1 MVPLLLG
8 SIGLSMGMS
17 QSEQFAIYNE
27 NPSSNGSMDD
37 DMRPKSLGDLHS
49 KLIDNCILK
58 DVLVCNSYGIPLHIA
73 CNILTLTLDATLSS
87 TYGNVIPES
96 TLASGSLAKTFA
108 GKLLWDLSSLTL
120 KMLMQSS
127 EHRSTALKFLL
138 PWIFNAFAR
147 EYAFKVAVPGTFHV
161 LTREDNFVKIWKC
174 CKLLFVLGSL
184 ERRDAYDILSLYFSL
199 PSPADGHKDLDIGG
213 REGKF
218 DLRDD
223 QTFWDEIKR
232 GLLDK
237 ESLLR
242 KQSLLI
248 LKTILNLSKERKY
261 HSDIFEDVSKEKG
274 SCSDTMSK
282 RGRWADK
289 EAQSL
294 GVGRICNY
302 NEVISTG
309 WYRWVTF
316 IFLYEMLEEYGTHLV
331 KAAWNH
337 QV

>member
-1 MVPLLLG
+1 
-8 SIGLSMGMS
+8 MGMMS
-17 QSEQFAIYNE
+17 QSEQFAIYKWSE
-27 NPSSNGSMDD
+27 NPSSKGSMDD

-49 KLIDNCILK
+49 KLIDKCILK

-73 CNILTLTLDATLSS
+73 CNILTLTLDAALSS

-96 TLASGSLAKTFA
+96 TIASGFLAKTFA

-120 KMLMQSS
+120 KMFMQSS
-127 EHRSTALKFLL
+127 EHRSTTIKFLL

-147 EYAFKVAVPGTFHV
+147 EYAFKVAVLGTSHV
-161 LTREDNFVKIWKC
+161 LTREDNFVKIWKY

-199 PSPADGHKDLDIGG
+199 PSSADEHKDLDIGG

-242 KQSLLI
+242 K
-248 LKTILNLSKERKY
+248 
-261 HSDIFEDVSKEKG
+261 
-274 SCSDTMSK
+274 
-282 RGRWADK
+282 
-289 EAQSL
+289 
-294 GVGRICNY
+294 
-302 NEVISTG
+302 
-309 WYRWVTF
+309 
-316 IFLYEMLEEYGTHLV
+316 
-331 KAAWNH
+331 
-337 QV
+337 